1 MRAEIARAG
10 QRGRRRASRVG
21 FPRSRTKGRTLTTL
35 SVILPAYNEE
45 LNLERVVTSA
55 LKILP
60 SVSSSFEIIIV
71 NDGSRDRTGEIATRL
86 ADLSDHIRVVH
97 HPQNRGYGAAL
108 KSGIE
113 QAKNDLIFFCD
124 SDGQFTL
131 EDLPR
136 LLAWIDRFDMVIG
149 YREQRQDPLHRRLN
163 AAGWNLLVRAV
174 FGLQVRDIDCAFK
187 VFRRQIFDRVGI
199 DTVGA
204 MVNTEILS
212 RSLRSGFTMKEVPVR
227 HFPRQFGEQTGAK
240 PRVILKAFY
249 ELAKM
254 FVKIYLTPEPAA
266 VKLQT

>member
-1 MRAEIARAG
+1 MTR
-10 QRGRRRASRVG
+10 RGRRRERPAHIERQPRVRARAL
-21 FPRSRTKGRTLTTL
+21 PNI
-35 SVILPAYNEE
+35 SVIFPAFNEE
-45 LNLERVVTSA
+45 MNLETVVKSA

-60 SVSSSFEIIIV
+60 SVSSVFEIIIV
-71 NDGSRDRTGEIATRL
+71 NDGSRDQTGEVARGL
-86 ADLSDHIRVVH
+86 AAFHPAIQVVH

-149 YREQRQDPLHRRLN
+149 YREKRQDPLHRRLN
-163 AAGWNLLVRAV
+163 AAGWNLLVRSL
-174 FGLQVRDIDCAFK
+174 FGLRVRDIDCAFK

-212 RSLRSGFTMKEVPVR
+212 RSLRHGFSMKEVPVR

-254 FVKIYLTPEPAA
+254 YVKIYLTPAPEA
-266 VKLQT
+266 VKIRQA